1 MALSCSRSHGSEE
14 DDSTNGEDIPYLDT
28 AQAIGDTLVGTQ
40 DTVTA
45 EADFNDAQYAGGI
58 LPVISEEVPSYAD
71 RLAADGGEGFIVVD
85 KASMRVIL
93 YDGYGFEK
101 RVYDMACA
109 RNYGNKMKK
118 ADSRTPE
125 GYFKVVGVYDS
136 TDWLFTDDN
145 GRQSKKKGQFG
156 PRFIRINT
164 PQIGIHGTCSPWSIG
179 HRVSHGCIRITNEN
193 IMELS
198 ELVHAGMPVIILPG
212 KRDRKVNR
220 EEGRDT
226 PYFPTASKYAVSES
240 EKKNLEN
247 IKVKE
252 DTVEKKENT
261 TLADSVAGPAT
272 HTPEV
277 VPIDT
282 AASVPKVEET
292 VYF

>member
-1 MALSCSRSHGSEE
+1 MMLSCGRGQVSG
-14 DDSTNGEDIPYLDT
+14 DGDSANGEEIPYLDT
-28 AQAIGDTLVGTQ
+28 AHAIGDTLVETK
-40 DTVTA
+40 DTVVA
-45 EADFNDAQYAGGI
+45 EADFDNVQYAGGI

-71 RLAADGGEGFIVVD
+71 RLAAEGDEGFIVVD

-109 RNYGNKMKK
+109 KNYGNKKKK

-136 TDWLFTDDN
+136 TEWLFTDDN

-252 DTVEKKENT
+252 DTVEKKEKT
-261 TLADSVAGPAT
+261 TPVDTIVKPT
-272 HTPEV
+272 TPIQEV
-277 VPIDT
+277 VPADT
-282 AASVPKVEET
+282 ASSVPLVEET